1 MKMSKKKKIN
11 SDPPIDLVADFYSQK
26 KLNVDEIVRVKKASI
41 QAVFSYSL
49 APYTGSFGFEQ
60 RKHFLNRTMVG
71 LCKRHL
77 DDVENLD
84 LQQSLDLILTPE
96 LFDEPVNNYYHQLS
110 ASDYKD
116 LYTSD
121 DVPPGEPFIKRS
133 YADNDSE
140 ELEQFGQERYTA
152 IISWINQRIYKQDTS
167 IHWKLFVFLHNLVP
181 TRCFELGHKAAF
193 LYIKLLFESCFNSYK
208 DFIYDVTLDPSML
221 DFLNLALI
229 QNIS

>member
-1 MKMSKKKKIN
+1 M
-11 SDPPIDLVADFYSQK
+11 VADFYSQK
-26 KLNVDEIVRVKKASI
+26 KLNVDEIVRVKSKHT
-41 QAVFSYSL
+41 AVVNYSL

-60 RKHFLNRTMVG
+60 RKHLLNRTMVG

-121 DVPPGEPFIKRS
+121 DVPPGEPFINRA

-167 IHWKLFVFLHNLVP
+167 IHWKLLFFCTIWYLLAVLSWDTRLHFYTSNFYLSPVL
-181 TRCFELGHKAAF
+181 TV
-193 LYIKLLFESCFNSYK
+193 IKILFMMLLSIPQC
-208 DFIYDVTLDPSML
+208 
-221 DFLNLALI
+221 
-229 QNIS
+229 

>member
-1 MKMSKKKKIN
+1 MSKKKKIN

-41 QAVFSYSL
+41 QAVASYSL

-60 RKHFLNRTMVG
+60 RKHLLNRTMVG

-96 LFDEPVNNYYHQLS
+96 LFDEPINNYYHQLT

-121 DVPPGEPFIKRS
+121 DVPPGE
-133 YADNDSE
+133 
-140 ELEQFGQERYTA
+140 
-152 IISWINQRIYKQDTS
+152 
-167 IHWKLFVFLHNLVP
+167 
-181 TRCFELGHKAAF
+181 
-193 LYIKLLFESCFNSYK
+193 
-208 DFIYDVTLDPSML
+208 
-221 DFLNLALI
+221 
-229 QNIS
+229 